1 MNSYQCTL
9 LGSNVIARHQL
20 LQGAI
25 GTFPEEDEAYWRVT
39 TLMWALPLTVTLA
52 ALFDFFCVI
61 VYMKYGHPWKGI
73 LSKVKKSDA
82 KENDH
87 DHAQSRSSNASS
99 DKLSENDDSSELE
112 TQSKQ
117 EDVG

>member
-1 MNSYQCTL
+1 M
-9 LGSNVIARHQL
+9 IARHQL
-20 LQGAI
+20 IEGAI

-73 LSKVKKSDA
+73 LSKD
-82 KENDH
+82 EETERNQNEDNH
-87 DHAQSRSSNASS
+87 EESRSSKTSA
-99 DKLSENDDSSELE
+99 DELSKIDDSSEPVDHPE
-112 TQSKQ
+112 QDNI
-117 EDVG
+117 E

>member
-1 MNSYQCTL
+1 M
-9 LGSNVIARHQL
+9 IARHQL
-20 LQGAI
+20 IEGAI
-25 GTFPEEDEAYWRVT
+25 GTFPDEDEAYWRVT

-73 LSKVKKSDA
+73 LSKKEETEA
-82 KENDH
+82 KVNDH
-87 DHAQSRSSNASS
+87 EYEQSRSSNASA
-99 DKLSENDDSSELE
+99 DKLSENDDSSELV
-112 TQSKQ
+112 QSQQ

>member
-1 MNSYQCTL
+1 M
-9 LGSNVIARHQL
+9 IARHQL

-73 LSKVKKSDA
+73 LSKGEKVEA

-87 DHAQSRSSNASS
+87 DHEQSRSSNASA
-99 DKLSENDDSSELE
+99 DKLSENDDSSELV
-112 TQSKQ
+112 QSKQ

>member
-52 ALFDFFCVI
+52 ALFDLFCVI
-61 VYMKYGHPWKGI
+61 VYMKHGHPWKGI
-73 LSKVKKSDA
+73 LRREEETEPKKS
-82 KENDH
+82 KNDH
-87 DHAQSRSSNASS
+87 EKSKSSKTPA
-99 DKLSENDDSSELE
+99 DKISETDDSS
-112 TQSKQ
+112 T
-117 EDVG
+117 

>member
-1 MNSYQCTL
+1 M
-9 LGSNVIARHQL
+9 IARHQL
-20 LQGAI
+20 IEGAI

-39 TLMWALPLTVTLA
+39 TLMWALPLAVTLA
-52 ALFDFFCVI
+52 AAFDFLCVI

-82 KENDH
+82 IENDY
-87 DHAQSRSSNASS
+87 DHGQSRSSNVLSH
-99 DKLSENDDSSELE
+99 KLLENDDSSELE

>member
-1 MNSYQCTL
+1 M
-9 LGSNVIARHQL
+9 IARHQL
-20 LQGAI
+20 IEGAI
-25 GTFPEEDEAYWRVT
+25 GTFPDEDEAYWRVT

-87 DHAQSRSSNASS
+87 DHGQSKSSIASS
-99 DKLSENDDSSELE
+99 DKLLEKLENDDLSELE

-117 EDVG
+117 DVG